1 MRIQMMRKLQAL
13 VCAGL
18 VSLTAGTGLVAQ
30 APKDEGPKPPT
41 LLATPAVP
49 ALVPLSI
56 QVVLSRYQGE
66 KKVSSLPYTLAVNAN
81 SLQHARGEKSRLR
94 MGAQIPVPVMAP
106 PTTADGKPI
115 GPATGGGPV
124 QYREVGTNID
134 AWANSFDANRYQV
147 NISIEDSSV
156 YTSDQA
162 GSLPKVGELPVFR
175 SFRFTNELVLRDGQA
190 AQFTAATDRVSGE
203 VIKVDVT
210 LTVLK

>member
-1 MRIQMMRKLQAL
+1 MRRLQAL
-13 VCAGL
+13 ACTAL
-18 VSLTAGTGLVAQ
+18 VSVTAGTVLVAQ
-30 APKDEGPKPPT
+30 APKDEGAKPAT

-49 ALVPLSI
+49 PLVPLSV
-56 QVVLSRYQGE
+56 QVVFSRYQGE
-66 KKVSSLPYTLAVNAN
+66 KKVSSMPYTLAVNAN

-106 PTTADGKPI
+106 ATVDGKPA
-115 GPATGGGPV
+115 PVAGGGPV
-124 QYREVGTNID
+124 QYRDVGINID

-156 YTSDQA
+156 YTSEQV

-175 SFRFTNELVLRDGQA
+175 SFRFTNELVLRDGQS

-203 VIKVDVT
+203 TIKVDVT